1 MHRLREQF
9 LLHRIRTRHDTH
21 AFAEIY
27 DAYADRITRFIR
39 LKVGSMDD
47 AQEIQSDVF
56 ERAWKSLCE
65 QRVRHLSAY
74 LYTVA
79 RRAVADHY
87 RAKSRQVQT
96 VDLEE
101 GVKRLDDDTT
111 IVQTIMVRADLKDI
125 AEALDGLYEDYRE
138 LIVLRFMDELSI
150 AEIAEALQKTPNNV
164 RVTLHRAIGSLKRAV
179 SERETSVSERKTK
192 EE

>member
-39 LKVGSMDD
+39 LKVGNMDD

-65 QRVRHLSAY
+65 QRVRHWGAY

-79 RRAVADHY
+79 RGAVADHY
-87 RAKSRQVQT
+87 RTLSREVQT
-96 VDLEE
+96 ADLADAAY
-101 GVKRLDDDTT
+101 VPDDTT
-111 IVQTIMVRADLKDI
+111 VTSILTRSDLQVVEK
-125 AEALDGLYEDYRE
+125 ALDNLYEDYRE
-138 LIVLRFMDELSI
+138 LI
-150 AEIAEALQKTPNNV
+150 
-164 RVTLHRAIGSLKRAV
+164 
-179 SERETSVSERKTK
+179 
-192 EE
+192 

>member
-9 LLHRIRTRHDTH
+9 LLHRIRTRNDTH

-87 RAKSRQVQT
+87 RAKSRAVQM
-96 VDLEE
+96 VDLEGAE
-101 GVKRLDDDTT
+101 PLDDDASGLQTM
-111 IVQTIMVRADLKDI
+111 IVQSDLKDV

-138 LIVLRFMDELSI
+138 LIVMRFMDELSI

-164 RVTLHRAIGSLKRAV
+164 RVTLHRAIGSLKRMIE
-179 SERETSVSERKTK
+179 SREK
-192 EE
+192 

>member
-27 DAYADRITRFIR
+27 DAYADRITRFVRI
-39 LKVGSMDD
+39 KVGSMED

-87 RAKSRQVQT
+87 RMLSREVQT
-96 VDLEE
+96 
-101 GVKRLDDDTT
+101 
-111 IVQTIMVRADLKDI
+111 ADLADAAQVPDDSTMESI
-125 AEALDGLYEDYRE
+125 VMRSDLQVVEIALDHLYEDYRE
-138 LIVLRFMDELSI
+138 LIVMRFMDGLSI

-164 RVTLHRAIGSLKRAV
+164 RVTLHRAVGSLKRV
-179 SERETSVSERKTK
+179 IDEHDFT
-192 EE
+192 